1 MSSVGVAKVS
11 KGVRTDSVQRWKNHF
26 ARSSTSV
33 YTCVCVCV
41 CVCMR
46 VFVEQSNYKSLPL
59 CFLAVEVYIRGN
71 GACSLCPVDSYERSF
86 SLVSA

>member
-33 YTCVCVCV
+33 CVYAS
-41 CVCMR
+41 
-46 VFVEQSNYKSLPL
+46 F
-59 CFLAVEVYIRGN
+59 RGT
-71 GACSLCPVDSYERSF
+71 E
-86 SLVSA
+86 